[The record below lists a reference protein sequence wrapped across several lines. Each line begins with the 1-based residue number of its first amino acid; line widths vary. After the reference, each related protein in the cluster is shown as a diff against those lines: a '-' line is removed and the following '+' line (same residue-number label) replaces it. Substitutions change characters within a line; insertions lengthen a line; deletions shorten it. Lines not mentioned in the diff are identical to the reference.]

1 MSYYLI
7 KTKMLENVCIKQKP
21 KLTDYKIS
29 KTTLVIQYCIS
40 VWARGQYILW
50 LSRVRVCKTYG
61 PKTKKTPWDQLSS
74 KRQLFSLG
82 ADGERV
88 SNGGSKLAESEWKLH
103 QRRLTAEAGL
113 DNDNNMFNV
122 KLQCCYWSCLV
133 SNYTVVR
140 RG

>member
-1 MSYYLI
+1 
-7 KTKMLENVCIKQKP
+7 MLENVCMKQMP
-21 KLTDYKIS
+21 KLTNYKRS
-29 KTTLVIQYCIS
+29 KTTLVIQYCINKCLCKGS
-40 VWARGQYILW
+40 IHFMIIPCTSMTR
-50 LSRVRVCKTYG
+50 KTYG
-61 PKTKKTPWDQLSS
+61 SKTKINPWDQLSS

-88 SNGGSKLAESEWKLH
+88 SNGGSKLAESESKLH

-113 DNDNNMFNV
+113 DNDNNMFNG